1 MRAFVA
7 DSTLVQTECRE
18 RLKQI
23 PASTRRRLS
32 SYAKVLITAMLELSE
47 RHPQLQETPVVLAT
61 RHGDLHRTEKL
72 LRELVRGE
80 ILSPTQFA
88 LSVNN
93 AVLGQYSMA
102 ADNRQSMT
110 TLSAGEQTYPLGWLE
125 ALSQLQSEAEQVLL
139 VYADEVPPAVYSGQV
154 KSPVTGFSH
163 AVLLDRE
170 NGQELILDR
179 RVGKESQLQEDVWS
193 VANSVQKIL
202 DAGGGK
208 VVQDYNKVRWSWHVA

>member
-7 DSTLVQTECRE
+7 DSTLVETECRE

-32 SYAKVLITAMLELSE
+32 SYAKVMMTAILELGG
-47 RHPQLQETPVVLAT
+47 RHPQLKETPVILAT

-72 LRELVRGE
+72 LRELVRRE

-102 ADNRQSMT
+102 ADNRQAMT

-125 ALSQLQSEAEQVLL
+125 AISQLQSEAKQVLL
-139 VYADEVPPAVYSGQV
+139 VYADEVPPAVYSEQV
-154 KSPVTGFSH
+154 QSPVKNFAH

-179 RVGKESQLQEDVWS
+179 LVAKESQLQNDVWL
-193 VANSVQKIL
+193 VASCVQQML
-202 DAGGGK
+202 DTRSGK
-208 VVQDYNKVRWSWHVA
+208 VVKDYNGVRWSWHVA

>member
-47 RHPQLQETPVVLAT
+47 RHPQLKDTPVVLAT

-125 ALSQLQSEAEQVLL
+125 ALSQLQSEADQVLL

-179 RVGKESQLQEDVWS
+179 LVAKESQLKEDVWS
-193 VANSVQKIL
+193 VANSVQKML
-202 DAGGGK
+202 DARGGK
-208 VVQDYNKVRWSWHVA
+208 VVKDYNGVRWSWHVA

>member
-80 ILSPTQFA
+80 VLSPTQFA

-163 AVLLDRE
+163 AVLLHRK
-170 NGQELILDR
+170 NGKELILDR

>member
-7 DSTLVQTECRE
+7 DSTLVETECRE

-32 SYAKVLITAMLELSE
+32 SYAKVMMTAILELSE
-47 RHPQLQETPVVLAT
+47 RHPQLQETPVILAT

-80 ILSPTQFA
+80 VLSPTQFA

-125 ALSQLQSEAEQVLL
+125 AISQLQSEAEQVLL

-154 KSPVTGFSH
+154 QSPQKGFAH
-163 AVLLDRE
+163 AVLLHRE
-170 NGQELILDR
+170 NGQKLILDR
-179 RVGKESQLQEDVWS
+179 QVDKESQLQDDVWL
-193 VANSVQKIL
+193 VANSVQQML
-202 DAGGGK
+202 EARSGN
-208 VVQDYNKVRWSWHVA
+208 VVRDYNGVRWGWHVT

>member
-202 DAGGGK
+202 DAGGK
-208 VVQDYNKVRWSWHVA
+208 VIQDYNGVRWSWHVA

>member
-1 MRAFVA
+1 
-7 DSTLVQTECRE
+7 
-18 RLKQI
+18 
-23 PASTRRRLS
+23 
-32 SYAKVLITAMLELSE
+32 
-47 RHPQLQETPVVLAT
+47 
-61 RHGDLHRTEKL
+61 
-72 LRELVRGE
+72 
-80 ILSPTQFA
+80 
-88 LSVNN
+88 
-93 AVLGQYSMA
+93 
-102 ADNRQSMT
+102 
-110 TLSAGEQTYPLGWLE
+110 LSAGEQTYPLGWLE

-163 AVLLDRE
+163 AVLLHRK

>member
-7 DSTLVQTECRE
+7 DSTLVQNECRE

-193 VANSVQKIL
+193 VANSFAL
-202 DAGGGK
+202 PFLA
-208 VVQDYNKVRWSWHVA
+208 

>member
-7 DSTLVQTECRE
+7 DSTLVQNECRE

>member
-7 DSTLVQTECRE
+7 DSTLVQNECRE

-72 LRELVRGE
+72 LRELVRGK

>member
-1 MRAFVA
+1 MRAFIA
-7 DSTLVQTECRE
+7 DSTLVESESRE
-18 RLKQI
+18 LLKQI

-32 SYAKVLITAMLELSE
+32 SYAKVLITAILELSE
-47 RHPQLQETPVVLAT
+47 RHPQLQYTPVILAT

-102 ADNRQSMT
+102 VDNRQAMT
-110 TLSAGEQTYPLGWLE
+110 TLSGGEQTYPLGWLE
-125 ALSQLQSEAEQVLL
+125 ALSQLQNEAEQVLL

-154 KSPVTGFSH
+154 NSPLKSFAQ
-163 AVLLDRE
+163 AVLLHRE

-179 RVGKESQLQEDVWS
+179 RVEKESQLQDDVWQ
-193 VANSVQKIL
+193 VANSVQQML
-202 DAGGGK
+202 DAGDGTVRK
-208 VVQDYNKVRWSWHVA
+208 DYNGVRWSWHVA

>member
-7 DSTLVQTECRE
+7 DSTLVQNECRE

-139 VYADEVPPAVYSGQV
+139 LYADEVPPAVYSGQV

-163 AVLLDRE
+163 AVLLHRK

-202 DAGGGK
+202 DAGGDK
-208 VVQDYNKVRWSWHVA
+208 VVKDYNGVRWSWHVA

>member
-18 RLKQI
+18 RLRQI

-32 SYAKVLITAMLELSE
+32 SYAKVLVTGILQLSE
-47 RHPQLQETPVVLAT
+47 RQPELKDIPVVLAT

-80 ILSPTQFA
+80 VLSPTQFA

-125 ALSQLQSEAEQVLL
+125 AISQLQSEAKQVLL

-154 KSPVTGFSH
+154 QSPVKSFSH

-179 RVGKESQLQEDVWS
+179 LVAKESQLQDDVWS
-193 VANSVQKIL
+193 VASSIQQML
-202 DAGGGK
+202 DASSGK
-208 VVQDYNKVRWSWHVA
+208 LVKGYNGVRWSWHVA

>member
-32 SYAKVLITAMLELSE
+32 SYAKVLLTAILELSD
-47 RHPQLQETPVVLAT
+47 RHPQLNDTPVVLAT

-80 ILSPTQFA
+80 MLSPTQFA

-110 TLSAGEQTYPLGWLE
+110 TVSAGEQTYPLGWLE
-125 ALSQLQSEAEQVLL
+125 AVSQLQSEAKQVLL
-139 VYADEVPPAVYSGQV
+139 VYADEVPPVVYSEQV
-154 KSPVTGFSH
+154 QSPLKGFAHS
-163 AVLLDRE
+163 VLLDRE
-170 NGQELILDR
+170 NGQELVLDR
-179 RVGKESQLQEDVWS
+179 LVAKESQLKDDVWL
-193 VANSVQKIL
+193 VADSVQRML
-202 DAGGGK
+202 EARSGK
-208 VVQDYNKVRWSWHVA
+208 VVKDYNGVRWSWYVA

>member
-7 DSTLVQTECRE
+7 DSTLVETECRE

-32 SYAKVLITAMLELSE
+32 SYAKVIMTAILELSE
-47 RHPQLQETPVVLAT
+47 RHPQLKETPVVLAT

-80 ILSPTQFA
+80 VLSPTQFA

-102 ADNRQSMT
+102 ADNRQAMT

-125 ALSQLQSEAEQVLL
+125 AVSQVQSETRQVLL

-154 KSPVTGFSH
+154 HSPVRSFAH
-163 AVLLDRE
+163 AVLLDRK
-170 NGQELILDR
+170 NGQKLILDR
-179 RVGKESQLQEDVWS
+179 LVEKESQLQEDVWL
-193 VANSVQKIL
+193 VANGVQQML
-202 DAGGGK
+202 DSCSGK
-208 VVQDYNKVRWSWHVA
+208 VVKDYNGVRWSWHVA

>member
-47 RHPQLQETPVVLAT
+47 RHPQLQKTPMVLAT

-154 KSPVTGFSH
+154 KSPITGFAH
-163 AVLLDRE
+163 AVLLDRK

-179 RVGKESQLQEDVWS
+179 QVEKKSRLQEDVWR
-193 VANSVQKIL
+193 VANSVQEML
-202 DAGGGK
+202 DARGGK
-208 VVQDYNKVRWSWHVA
+208 VVKDYNKVRWSWHVA